1 MSTLSYAEAL
11 YGLVDE
17 NDLEGMVGLVEN
29 HKSWGAFKA
38 KLPSHIVVN
47 LIEEIRRLRE
57 IEGGH
62 KQIPDLT

>member
-1 MSTLSYAEAL
+1 MLSYAEAL
-11 YGLVDE
+11 YGLIDE
-17 NDLEGMVGLVEN
+17 QDLEAMVGLVEN
-29 HKSWGAFKA
+29 HKNWGAFKA
-38 KLPSHIVVN
+38 RLPSHIVVN